1 MKKMIYEI
9 ISNNKCLLGESPIW
23 HHDTNTFIWLDYLNS
38 KIYSYNL
45 IKNIKSEKYLDLVN
59 PLGGIVLYDKL
70 NCLLVAHKDGIST
83 IDIDTLETSDFIH
96 PESSKNNVI
105 YNDLKIDRHHNLWI
119 STSHID
125 ETEEKGSLWRLD
137 NKGVLQLIDTGFI
150 VSNGPAFS
158 PCGNFVYFNDT
169 FSYKTYRYRISKDKI
184 NSIKKELFYTFDI
197 KDGYPDG
204 ITVDDQGGIWIA
216 HWGSGIISKQS
227 QNGTL
232 LNKYYLPSINLT
244 SLCFGG
250 NHLNYLIVTSATDGM
265 DEKDWDKYPE
275 SGKTFLLKTE
285 EKGIMEKSYII

>member
-1 MKKMIYEI
+1 MIGEI
-9 ISNNKCLLGESPIW
+9 GYIE
-23 HHDTNTFIWLDYLNS
+23 
-38 KIYSYNL
+38 
-45 IKNIKSEKYLDLVN
+45 
-59 PLGGIVLYDKL
+59 
-70 NCLLVAHKDGIST
+70 
-83 IDIDTLETSDFIH
+83 
-96 PESSKNNVI
+96 
-105 YNDLKIDRHHNLWI
+105 
-119 STSHID
+119 

-204 ITVDDQGGIWIA
+204 ITVDDQGSIWIA

-265 DEKDWDKYPE
+265 EEKDWDKYPE